1 MVTGAEPS
9 KDTNTL
15 PPTWQFSLSWGRAS
29 DEERHRALSR
39 RHSEAAKDARTSPQT
54 TRVQRD
60 AFLASLLLA
69 SSPPKT
75 TRGVELAD
83 STLRT
88 ISPRATLSPG
98 GRCEK
103 RLPDLAPAPRAGA
116 SIPLQARGHR
126 RSMTPRAQCSSAD
139 PTEPGGWSARPLRS
153 SPAARKHSSSTK
165 SLKKPGHPIWG
176 SVTKRQRKHYK
187 I

>member
-1 MVTGAEPS
+1 M
-9 KDTNTL
+9 
-15 PPTWQFSLSWGRAS
+15 PPTWQFSLSWGKAH
-29 DEERHRALSR
+29 DEERHRAPSR
-39 RHSEAAKDARTSPQT
+39 HNSEAARDARTSPQT

-60 AFLASLLLA
+60 AFLANLLLA

-88 ISPRATLSPG
+88 VSPRATLSPG
-98 GRCEK
+98 GRCKK
-103 RLPDLAPAPRAGA
+103 RLPDLAPAPQAGA

-126 RSMTPRAQCSSAD
+126 RSMTPWAQCSSAD

>member
-1 MVTGAEPS
+1 M
-9 KDTNTL
+9 
-15 PPTWQFSLSWGRAS
+15 PPTWQFSLSWGGAS

-39 RHSEAAKDARTSPQT
+39 RNSEAARDARTSPQT

-83 STLRT
+83 NTLHT
-88 ISPRATLSPG
+88 ISSRATLSPE

-126 RSMTPRAQCSSAD
+126 GSMTPRAQCSSAD

-165 SLKKPGHPIWG
+165 GLKKTRPPHLGVGHEKAKETLQNLG
-176 SVTKRQRKHYK
+176 NAGRKS
-187 I
+187 